1 MVLYTDAEIRGL
13 LRRVRENEETARKF
27 FEVESSVLSTLDFED
42 FFHKLLTT
50 IMDRFQVGHVWI
62 TLIDTGRAS
71 RLLKDHA
78 SSSVN
83 LEQVKIVDGSTFSE
97 VMTGLGGPVLA
108 NRDLGRFAPL
118 FPDGIGQGFESLALI
133 PIVLDG
139 EPAGSLN
146 FADASAERFSPDSD
160 TSLLQQLGV
169 VVSICLS
176 NVSAHE
182 EIKALAFRDPL
193 TGLLNRRAM
202 ESALDRELSRAK
214 RYGGSLSVVFIDLDD
229 FKKINDT
236 LGHDCGD
243 ELLVS
248 AASAMLGMVR
258 LNDIVSR
265 FAGDEFVIILPQ
277 TSPKEAENLLKRMVR
292 HFEEN
297 PARLRGTPVTVRF
310 SYGIASPDLSGDED
324 AASLLKK
331 ADDRLYQHKR
341 SRKAAAGE

>member
-229 FKKINDT
+229 FKKVNDS
-236 LGHDCGD
+236 LGHDRGD
-243 ELLVS
+243 EYLVYI
-248 AASAMLGMVR
+248 ASTMSKMARQSDV
-258 LNDIVSR
+258 VSR
-265 FAGDEFVIILPQ
+265 FAGDEFVLILPE
-277 TSPKEAENLLKRMVR
+277 TSTAEAEYLILRMQR
-292 HFEEN
+292 YFNDH
-297 PARLRGTPVTVRF
+297 PASLGGARVPVRF
-310 SYGIASPDLSGDED
+310 SYGIASPDTAGEWS
-324 AASLLKK
+324 AAALLKQ
-331 ADDRLYQHKR
+331 ADELLYRNKR
-341 SRKAAAGE
+341 DRKAGR

>member
-1 MVLYTDAEIRGL
+1 
-13 LRRVRENEETARKF
+13 
-27 FEVESSVLSTLDFED
+27 
-42 FFHKLLTT
+42 
-50 IMDRFQVGHVWI
+50 
-62 TLIDTGRAS
+62 
-71 RLLKDHA
+71 
-78 SSSVN
+78 
-83 LEQVKIVDGSTFSE
+83 
-97 VMTGLGGPVLA
+97 
-108 NRDLGRFAPL
+108 
-118 FPDGIGQGFESLALI
+118 
-133 PIVLDG
+133 
-139 EPAGSLN
+139 
-146 FADASAERFSPDSD
+146 
-160 TSLLQQLGV
+160 
-169 VVSICLS
+169 
-176 NVSAHE
+176 
-182 EIKALAFRDPL
+182 
-193 TGLLNRRAM
+193 M

-341 SRKAAAGE
+341 SRSGGRGVRAEAPACGWSPAGALPGSLGTEKGPSSDLPCQTGISRCRSRRVVPVPFARILSLGRYTVKVEPWPGLL